1 MRSRS
6 RLSAVALLA
15 CLVAVPGTSVVASAD
30 EAGPV
35 ATSSPSGVRSTA
47 ARAGGGT
54 FVSRIGALNLPGG
67 QFKKQKR
74 LLDQPKRTRAA
85 LNFLQDQGVSIVA
98 LQELSSPT
106 RKLLARS
113 ERWGVVSAPANSI
126 RGRSE
131 IGNGVAF
138 QTRKWVRVGSDHL
151 HLPVASRSRGL
162 NMAVAT
168 LRRRGTDTRI
178 VVMSIHHPIPSEI
191 NAKKVRERAK
201 KFEIAYAKRVRRQTG
216 YPVVIAG
223 DANERDAQGTFR
235 RAGFDV
241 GVRHVGDLI
250 VGKGVDLAYPRVF
263 VQDVYL
269 RFSDHALVT
278 AVVRLPR

>member
-1 MRSRS
+1 
-6 RLSAVALLA
+6 
-15 CLVAVPGTSVVASAD
+15 
-30 EAGPV
+30 
-35 ATSSPSGVRSTA
+35 
-47 ARAGGGT
+47 
-54 FVSRIGALNLPGG
+54 
-67 QFKKQKR
+67 
-74 LLDQPKRTRAA
+74 
-85 LNFLQDQGVSIVA
+85 
-98 LQELSSPT
+98 
-106 RKLLARS
+106 
-113 ERWGVVSAPANSI
+113 
-126 RGRSE
+126 
-131 IGNGVAF
+131 
-138 QTRKWVRVGSDHL
+138 
-151 HLPVASRSRGL
+151 
-162 NMAVAT
+162 T

-178 VVMSIHHPIPSEI
+178 VVMSIHHPIPSEV

-201 KFEIAYAKRVRRQTG
+201 KFEIAYATRVRRQTG